1 MNKAVQKF
9 RLALFTVLGLVLVLV
24 ATAVWLLRASLPEL
38 DGARGLAG
46 LESSVEVSRDELGV
60 VLLRGATR
68 ADLAQAMGFVHAQDR
83 FFQMDL
89 ARRQAA
95 GELSAL
101 FGAVAV
107 PTDRRHRLHRFR
119 SRAEQVLNR
128 GSESDRVLLTA
139 YARGVNQGLGALG
152 ARPFEYLVLNA
163 KPQRWL
169 PEDSLLAAYSM
180 FLTLNDS
187 RGERDDAMALVREQ
201 LPPALVDFIVPRG
214 TSWDAPVQSE
224 NHVLPPIPGPEVI
237 NLRDRPALEPTASS
251 WPLPAQ
257 AALYGSN
264 NWAVSGR
271 ASVTG
276 AAIVAND
283 MHMPLR
289 VPNTFY
295 RLRLELETR
304 GSALAVT
311 GVTIPGIP
319 VVIAGSNGHV
329 AWGFTNSYGDW
340 TDLVLVDLD
349 SAEPGHYLFDGQSE
363 ALRCFDEQIMIK
375 GADPT
380 TETVCETRWG
390 PLLEP
395 DHAGRQ
401 RALKWLAHETEALNM
416 GLLRMER
423 ASSVAEAIEIAK
435 RAGNPPQNMVVAD
448 RHGSIG
454 WTVVG
459 RIPRRSGFDPTLP
472 SFWNTPDIGWVGW
485 LDFDQYPQIID
496 PPGGR
501 IWTANARVV
510 DGAFLERLGDGGY
523 ALGARAAQ
531 IRDDLGSQPL
541 LGIDDMLAIQLDDR
555 ARFYWRWRD
564 LMLETLD
571 ADAVAEDPRREEFRQ
586 LLADWLPRADTRSV
600 GFRLVYETRARIL
613 RALFESLTRDLRE
626 IDPDFSFDEGMRYGL
641 ARQFE
646 GPAWELLEQRP
657 GHLLDAAFD
666 SWQALI
672 LGAIDATRESLV
684 SEGDLSERTWGERN
698 LARIRHPLSGA
709 LWPLSRWLD
718 MPVQPLAGAPQM
730 PRVQTPDFGASERF
744 AVSPGRES
752 EAYFH
757 MPGGQSGHPLSPFY
771 RAGHQAWVEGLPTPF
786 LPGPAKHRLLLSPA
800 N

>member
-1 MNKAVQKF
+1 
-9 RLALFTVLGLVLVLV
+9 
-24 ATAVWLLRASLPEL
+24 
-38 DGARGLAG
+38 
-46 LESSVEVSRDELGV
+46 
-60 VLLRGATR
+60 
-68 ADLAQAMGFVHAQDR
+68 
-83 FFQMDL
+83 
-89 ARRQAA
+89 
-95 GELSAL
+95 
-101 FGAVAV
+101 
-107 PTDRRHRLHRFR
+107 
-119 SRAEQVLNR
+119 
-128 GSESDRVLLTA
+128 
-139 YARGVNQGLGALG
+139 
-152 ARPFEYLVLNA
+152 
-163 KPQRWL
+163 
-169 PEDSLLAAYSM
+169 
-180 FLTLNDS
+180 
-187 RGERDDAMALVREQ
+187 
-201 LPPALVDFIVPRG
+201 
-214 TSWDAPVQSE
+214 
-224 NHVLPPIPGPEVI
+224 
-237 NLRDRPALEPTASS
+237 
-251 WPLPAQ
+251 
-257 AALYGSN
+257 
-264 NWAVSGR
+264 
-271 ASVTG
+271 
-276 AAIVAND
+276 
-283 MHMPLR
+283 
-289 VPNTFY
+289 
-295 RLRLELETR
+295 
-304 GSALAVT
+304 
-311 GVTIPGIP
+311 
-319 VVIAGSNGHV
+319 
-329 AWGFTNSYGDW
+329 
-340 TDLVLVDLD
+340 
-349 SAEPGHYLFDGQSE
+349 
-363 ALRCFDEQIMIK
+363 
-375 GADPT
+375 
-380 TETVCETRWG
+380 
-390 PLLEP
+390 
-395 DHAGRQ
+395 
-401 RALKWLAHETEALNM
+401 
-416 GLLRMER
+416 
-423 ASSVAEAIEIAK
+423 
-435 RAGNPPQNMVVAD
+435 MVVAD

-459 RIPRRSGFDPTLP
+459 RIPRRSGFDPTSP